1 MQIAPEAR
9 ALSLIDARVHHAR
22 LRPHAN
28 AFRYSV
34 PYVTVREDALTAGT
48 GVRFLS
54 LDRANLFS
62 VHMTDYGSAPLHGF
76 AFVRQ
81 VLDER
86 QLSSA
91 DGQIVLVTMPR
102 MLGYVFNP
110 VSFWLCFDKAGSMR
124 VVVAEVNNTFGE
136 RHFYVCSHPDQ
147 SPILPSD
154 RLPAEK
160 VFHVSPFI
168 KVEGAY
174 QFSFAWSDTGLG
186 VRIDLHDDSGLLLTT
201 SVAGRRREVTSAGL
215 VMSLVRN
222 PLLMFKVMALIHFQA
237 VRLWFKGVA
246 NYRKPA
252 PPDRLIS
259 G

>member
-1 MQIAPEAR
+1 MQIAPQPQ

-22 LRPHAN
+22 LRPRAN
-28 AFRYSV
+28 AFAYSV
-34 PYVTVREDALTAGT
+34 PYVTLREDAMTTGT
-48 GVRFLS
+48 GVRLLS
-54 LDRANLFS
+54 LDRANVFS
-62 VHMTDYGSAPLHGF
+62 VHMSDYGSAELHGF

-81 VLDER
+81 VLNER
-86 QLSSA
+86 QLSRA

-110 VSFWLCFDKAGSMR
+110 VSFWLCFDKDGAMR
-124 VVVAEVNNTFGE
+124 AVVAEVNNTFGE

-147 SPILPSD
+147 SEIRPSD
-154 RLPAEK
+154 RLPAQK

-168 KVEGAY
+168 KVEGSY
-174 QFSFAWSDTGLG
+174 QFSFALSETGLG
-186 VRIDLHDDSGLLLTT
+186 VRIDLHDEGGLLLTT
-201 SVAGRRREVTSAGL
+201 SVAGRRRSVTSAGL
-215 VMSLVRN
+215 AMSLVRN

-237 VRLWFKGVA
+237 ARLWLKGVV

-252 PPDRLIS
+252 PPDQLIS